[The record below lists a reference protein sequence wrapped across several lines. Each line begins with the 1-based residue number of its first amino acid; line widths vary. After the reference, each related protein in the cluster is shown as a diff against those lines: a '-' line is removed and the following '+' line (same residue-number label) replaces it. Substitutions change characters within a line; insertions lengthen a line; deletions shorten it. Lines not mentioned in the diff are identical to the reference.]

1 MAAFF
6 MPTRK
11 VSTSIGIH
19 AGRFP
24 KRLRKD
30 YPLALSAQVDV
41 NFRVSSSSQF
51 PLYLEMKAAC
61 LHSRQK
67 YNALSRQTA

>member
-11 VSTSIGIH
+11 VSNSIGIH
-19 AGRFP
+19 AVAFSETVA
-24 KRLRKD
+24 KELE
-30 YPLALSAQVDV
+30 LSPRAQVDV

-67 YNALSRQTA
+67 YDALSRQTA